1 MTDINKEARIHQQL
15 SKAREAIA
23 LSGKSPRALGLESK
37 HKIINWIYRWGYT
50 SATVGQLLLNRTSGG
65 YLQKLANQNILVAT
79 KTISGSPVCY
89 FTLSN
94 TGLEVAESNT
104 SNLYKYVEIDP
115 FKVNQLTIRHNL
127 ITQKT
132 TFKALSSGFITE
144 YQTERMLFANG
155 DKLGTKKPDAV
166 WITSTGMR
174 IALEIELSAKWDRN
188 LDDFILKII
197 RALKSSEGNIPYVD
211 RFIVVSDSPAI
222 VERYKQ
228 AIQPTSSFQ
237 TWAKNSR
244 GHWAV
249 DKTFTIPSWLIEKV
263 DFQLIEKTL

>member
-23 LSGKSPRALGLESK
+23 LSGKSPRMLGYEAKL
-37 HKIINWIYRWGYT
+37 KIVNWIYRWGYT
-50 SATVGQLLLNRTSGG
+50 TATVGQLLLNRTSGG
-65 YLQKLANQNILVAT
+65 YLQKLASQNVLVAT
-79 KTISGSPVCY
+79 KTISGSPLCY

-94 TGLEVAESNT
+94 TGLEIAESNT

-155 DKLGTKKPDAV
+155 DKLGTKKPDSV
-166 WITSTGMR
+166 WVTSTGMR
-174 IALEIELSAKWDRN
+174 IAIEVELSAKWDRN
-188 LDDFILKII
+188 LDNFILKII
-197 RALKSSEGNIPYVD
+197 RALKPFEGNTPYVD

-222 VERYKQ
+222 LERYKQ
-228 AIQPTSSFQ
+228 AMQSNSSLR
-237 TWAKNSR
+237 TWIKNSR
-244 GHWAV
+244 GHWV
-249 DKTFTIPSWLIEKV
+249 VENTYSIPSWLIERI